1 MYIRNRGIIE
11 KLSTT
16 LLTLYKMSLKRLIVL
31 TFLPCLEGV
40 NNIYGQ

>member
-16 LLTLYKMSLKRLIVL
+16 LLTLYKMTLK
-31 TFLPCLEGV
+31 TDYY
-40 NNIYGQ
+40 N